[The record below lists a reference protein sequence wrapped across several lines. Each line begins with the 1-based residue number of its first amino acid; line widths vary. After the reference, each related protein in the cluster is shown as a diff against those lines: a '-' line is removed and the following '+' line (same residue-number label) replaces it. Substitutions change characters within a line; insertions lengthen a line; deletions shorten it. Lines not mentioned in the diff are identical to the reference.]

1 MRASVG
7 DRITVR
13 GRKVGDPS
21 RAGSIV
27 EVRGPD
33 GRPPFVVRWD
43 DESSEHLIY
52 PGSDALID
60 QRSQRTAKE

>member
-1 MRASVG
+1 MRAKIG

-21 RAGSIV
+21 RHGQIV
-27 EVRGPD
+27 EVRGSE
-33 GRPPFVVRWD
+33 GAPPYLVLWD
-43 DESSEHLIY
+43 NETGEHLVY

-60 QRSQRTAKE
+60 